1 MAAPWQRHT
10 AITGFDPWTCFS
22 YCSVFPFEFKPMF
35 SSSNCLPW
43 TRRQRFRV
51 RRDARG
57 GEGALAAAACRL
69 GVRVRLPLED
79 GGGARAL
86 GDGARRQR
94 PAERRRRTAHV
105 PLAVRLALLRAAAA
119 SASANLSGMRS
130 PFRALA
136 DLQIIDSLQMS
147 GKDV

>member
-1 MAAPWQRHT
+1 
-10 AITGFDPWTCFS
+10 
-22 YCSVFPFEFKPMF
+22 MF
-35 SSSNCLPW
+35 SPSNCLPW

-51 RRDARG
+51 RRDAARG
-57 GEGALAAAACRL
+57 GEGALAAAACHL
-69 GVRVRLPLED
+69 GRVRLPLED

-94 PAERRRRTAHV
+94 PAERRRRTAPV

-119 SASANLSGMRS
+119 SASANLSGMCSR
-130 PFRALA
+130 FRALA

>member
-1 MAAPWQRHT
+1 MAAPWRRHA
-10 AITGFDPWTCFS
+10 AITGFDPCFS

-35 SSSNCLPW
+35 SFSNCLPR

-51 RRDARG
+51 RRDAG
-57 GEGALAAAACRL
+57 CGEGALAAAGHL
-69 GVRVRLPLED
+69 GRVRLPLED

-94 PAERRRRTAHV
+94 PAERRRRTAPV

-119 SASANLSGMRS
+119 SASANLSGMCSR
-130 PFRALA
+130 FRALA

>member
-1 MAAPWQRHT
+1 
-10 AITGFDPWTCFS
+10 
-22 YCSVFPFEFKPMF
+22 MF

-51 RRDARG
+51 RRDAGG
-57 GEGALAAAACRL
+57 GEGALAAAACHL
-69 GVRVRLPLED
+69 GRRVRLPLED

-94 PAERRRRTAHV
+94 PAERRRRTAQGV
-105 PLAVRLALLRAAAA
+105 PLAVRLALLRAA
-119 SASANLSGMRS
+119 NLSGMRS
-130 PFRALA
+130 RFRALA